1 MRNLY
6 KILAGILCVLLV
18 SCAKEPHQDPT
29 ITFAIFQAEL
39 NEPLTI
45 TPTVQYAGSNPSYR
59 WTIDGEVVCEE
70 LSYTFVG
77 TQAGSVYVTF
87 EVFSDQG
94 EARMEIRIDVCYAT
108 GSQTVLMYMIADNN
122 LWGSLRGNINMAKEA
137 VAAGL
142 PEGVRVLVYYD
153 GKVTYSQR
161 KTTLSEIVRRNGEA
175 VENVLID
182 YGTQDSTDPA
192 VMQTVLQDA
201 ARFAPADTYGITLA
215 AHGTGW
221 FPPELINVM
230 EQRMPGQQP
239 AAVEHDLRRPDDAL
253 TRAFG
258 PDGDRYM
265 TVEALAKGLAGSSL
279 DYVVFDACFMSS
291 VETLYALRDVAPY
304 IVASPAEIMGQGMP
318 YQEILPILTNTKKI
332 YRLEDRL
339 AAVVNS
345 FVSYYEGEA
354 YPSAA
359 LVAVRTDKLPALAE
373 AVKAVYE
380 VAAEPTVDAIQP
392 LEVIPTNHAFFDLE
406 DYMRNV
412 TEGGDAAVLAAF
424 DAFDRALGEAIV
436 AVDHTAEIWSAL
448 TASWGTMGEWFKADR
463 VCGISSYI
471 PREELPVTREAWLE
485 TEWARYVYPAQ

>member
-45 TPTVQYAGSNPSYR
+45 TPTVQHAGANPSYR

-122 LWGSLRGNINMAKEA
+122 LWSLQRENINMAKEA

-192 VMQTVLQDA
+192 VMQIVLQDA
-201 ARFAPADTYGITLA
+201 ARFAPADTYGITMA
-215 AHGTGW
+215 AHGSGW
-221 FPPELINVM
+221 CPPELVDISS
-230 EQRMPGQQP
+230 QRMPGLSSS
-239 AAVEHDLRRPDDAL
+239 AIEHDLRRPGHAL

-258 PDGDRYM
+258 PHGDHYM

-392 LEVIPTNHAFFDLE
+392 LESLWGPHAFFDLE
-406 DYMRNV
+406 DYMYNV
-412 TEGGDAAVLAAF
+412 TETGDATAQAAF
-424 DAFDRALGEAIV
+424 ESFGRALDEAIV
-436 AVDHTAEIWSAL
+436 QESHTPRIYSAFGGYFDAE
-448 TASWGTMGEWFKADR
+448 R

-471 PREELPVTREAWLE
+471 PREELPVTREAWLA